1 MDRRAF
7 LASAGAFALAGPLG
21 AGAAVDFR
29 WSFLAHFG
37 MNMWGDLPKKYGRNG
52 KMARLLTDEE
62 YAAISN
68 PPYSEKSHVRFDD
81 AFWKDLSAKL
91 KADGCNQIVIDVG
104 EFMKYP
110 SHPEIAV
117 RGSRDPSS
125 LAAEVERLRGMG
137 FEVVP
142 KLNFS
147 TCHHAWIGRYARMV
161 STPKYYEVCADLIR
175 DTMAVF
181 RGAPYLHLGMDEE
194 TMPRCHHDT
203 SMIVMRQ
210 GDLWWHDVLF
220 LVKEVE
226 KHGARAWMWH
236 DYLRD
241 KPLATFVRR
250 MPKTVLQSPWN
261 YAMKLSDK
269 EPKYAKLYRDLVKNG
284 YDILPAGSNC
294 YGVPESFAAVH
305 RWCSG
310 NLDPA
315 HYKGMQMA
323 PWLGT
328 FEPYRRL
335 HFAASGLMAECRG
348 ERERGA

>member
-1 MDRRAF
+1 MS
-7 LASAGAFALAGPLG
+7 ASAFALARPLA
-21 AGAAVDFR
+21 AGTTADFK

-37 MNMWGDLPKKYGRNG
+37 MKMWGDLPKKYGRNG
-52 KMARLLTDEE
+52 AMAKWLTDDE

-68 PPYSEKSHVRFDD
+68 PPYSDKSHVRFDD
-81 AFWKDLSAKL
+81 GFWKDLAARL

-117 RGSRDPSS
+117 KGSRDPSS
-125 LAAEVERLRGMG
+125 LAAEVAHLRDMG

-147 TCHHAWIGRYARMV
+147 TCHHAWLGQYTRMV

-175 DTMAVF
+175 DTMEVF
-181 RGAPYLHLGMDEE
+181 KGSPYLHLGMDEE
-194 TMPRCHHDT
+194 SRPKCHHNT
-203 SMIVMRQ
+203 SMIIMRQ
-210 GDLWWHDVLF
+210 DDLWWHDLLF

-226 KHGARAWMWH
+226 KHNARAWIWH
-236 DYLRD
+236 DYLRY
-241 KPLATFVRR
+241 KPLEGFLKR

-261 YAMKLSDK
+261 YSMKLTDK
-269 EPKYAKLYRDLVKNG
+269 DPRYAKLYRDLTGNG

-294 YGVPESFAAVH
+294 YGVPESFAAID
-305 RWCSG
+305 RWCRE

-315 HYKGMQMA
+315 HYKGIQMA

-328 FEPYRRL
+328 YEPYRRL
-335 HFAASGLMAECRG
+335 HFAASNLIAKCR
-348 ERERGA
+348 RSR